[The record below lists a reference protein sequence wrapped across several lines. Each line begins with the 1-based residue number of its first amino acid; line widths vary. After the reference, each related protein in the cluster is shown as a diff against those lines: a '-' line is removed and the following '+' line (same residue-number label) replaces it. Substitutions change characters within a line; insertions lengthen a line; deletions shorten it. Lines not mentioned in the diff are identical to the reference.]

1 MLGERCGAGRTETA
15 VEVRDSNPLRESI
28 HWLEEEHRLSKA
40 AAFKVQQQVDQLQAA
55 LWAQGDRMHALE
67 QALAVISGQ
76 GVRITKLE
84 DDLRQAHE
92 LIDRLQEFQSAQN
105 ERWTAADRARFA
117 DQDRERQELAQ
128 IFQKLEQLERDVA
141 FVRSRTQSMDEIQ
154 RRIQD
159 ALVELGQRIDNLG
172 QIDETLASRLQ
183 AVSELV
189 KRKDVEISRLDG
201 ELDALRKQDEL
212 ALNRIQVL
220 GEQVR
225 RVEDL
230 GPLRDLGTRLEAEF
244 NEKLELHRV
253 ERQRMER
260 TVLEIELLLEQH
272 RTRLD
277 ELAQHTTQVE
287 TKSNAQADYVTQLRE
302 QVWALRDEM
311 IAQLGELFRMEEQQK
326 RRQMADIEQQLLE
339 LKNRSA
345 RALPRPS

>member
-1 MLGERCGAGRTETA
+1 M
-15 VEVRDSNPLRESI
+15 EVRDSNPIRESL
-28 HWLEEEHRLSKA
+28 HWLEEEHRQSKA

-67 QALAVISGQ
+67 QALAVVTSQ
-76 GVRITKLE
+76 VARINKLE

-92 LIDRLQEFQSAQN
+92 LIDRLQEFQSDQT
-105 ERWTAADRARFA
+105 ERWTSADRARFA
-117 DQDRERQELAQ
+117 DQERSRQELVQ
-128 IFQKLEQLERDVA
+128 IFQKLEQLERDEA
-141 FVRSRTQSMDEIQ
+141 FVRGRVHSVDETQ

-159 ALVELGQRIDNLG
+159 ALVDLGQRIDNLA
-172 QIDETLASRLQ
+172 QTDESLVGRLQ
-183 AVSELV
+183 TVNEQV
-189 KRKDVEISRLDG
+189 RRKDQDISRLDG

-230 GPLRDLGTRLEAEF
+230 GPLRDLGTRLENEF

-272 RTRLD
+272 RTRLE
-277 ELAQHTTQVE
+277 ELSQHTTQVE
-287 TKSNAQADYVTQLRE
+287 TKSTAQADYVTQLRE

-311 IAQLGELFRMEEQQK
+311 IAQLGELFKMEEQQK
-326 RRQMADIEQQLLE
+326 RRQMADLEQQLLE

-345 RALPRPS
+345 RTLPRPT